1 MKYGLFCEQVSSPP
15 KSCSFNTRQSG
26 DLCVVSSFALCAVLL
41 RLREFPANGFGR
53 SKNIIPVVYAVNK
66 DALDCEIPHS
76 LGRKCPLEETSK
88 CQCRI
93 AVLHKEIL
101 ELERNNSYLNS
112 FVPLYP
118 LLTASPVTPK

>member
-1 MKYGLFCEQVSSPP
+1 MQRVKYLVNSPMKYGLFCEQVSSPP

-41 RLREFPANGFGR
+41 RLREFPANGFER
-53 SKNIIPVVYAVNK
+53 SKNIIPVVYAVNE

-93 AVLHKEIL
+93 AVLH
-101 ELERNNSYLNS
+101 
-112 FVPLYP
+112 
-118 LLTASPVTPK
+118 

>member
-1 MKYGLFCEQVSSPP
+1 MLCIHMTKKLLRWSVGDFSASRSQAHQ
-15 KSCSFNTRQSG
+15 KGCSFNTRQSG

-93 AVLHKEIL
+93 AVLH
-101 ELERNNSYLNS
+101 
-112 FVPLYP
+112 
-118 LLTASPVTPK
+118 

>member
-15 KSCSFNTRQSG
+15 KNCSFNTRQSG

-66 DALDCEIPHS
+66 DAFDCEIPHS
-76 LGRKCPLEETSK
+76 LGRKCQTEPK
-88 CQCRI
+88 
-93 AVLHKEIL
+93 KK
-101 ELERNNSYLNS
+101 
-112 FVPLYP
+112 
-118 LLTASPVTPK
+118 LLTHKH